1 MPTFLLLFLFLAA
14 PVAAQSGPTVR
25 FAGAV
30 NQDGCPF
37 CCAFDCQGEPT
48 PAPEFDDQGR
58 RVFRRSTGQFLL
70 VVEAGLGT
78 SGRNPGSEGVYS
90 GTDVVSITH
99 ASGLPSL
106 QLLAGND
113 LGTGTPQVD
122 CRSEPL
128 GGVKG
133 FPALDFAAGG
143 GVSTALV
150 DMACRFELAQ
160 SSSFAC
166 TRDRFG
172 NFAFLGVGSARQYCF
187 QVSNVSE
194 FPPGR
199 SVAAV
204 RLRDTSGNLGPRHEF
219 VVVVEPNTPVPTAT
233 PTSTRT
239 PTRTPTPRPGSVA
252 GRLRYYVGDRAV
264 PSATVAASGASARTT
279 TSSATG
285 NYVLTPLAFGTI
297 DVVPRRVGGFG
308 SPTAI
313 TALDAAHVLQVI
325 AGTRTFD
332 ARQRLA
338 CDVTGNGSLSALDA
352 ARILQ
357 RQVGTLARF
366 AAADQCGSDWLFEPL
381 AAPAPGGSL
390 TMPLLS
396 PGACRMGA
404 ATYQPLSGDAV
415 GQDFLAMLLGDCT
428 GNWVQGAGFSAVA
441 AAPAEVRLRVSRR
454 TAAGTLR
461 VPIAVDAAAP
471 FLAVDLTLQ
480 LGPGLRATGLRKLGG
495 AAEAMAI
502 TNLSRPGVVRVAV
515 ASPQPLSPGA
525 ILVLELDADA
535 AASPDDVVLTR
546 ALVDDMPALA
556 TTGAARAN

>member
-1 MPTFLLLFLFLAA
+1 MLSLVLFLLLAA
-14 PVAAQSGPTVR
+14 FPVAAQTGPTVR

-37 CCAFDCQGEPT
+37 CCAFDCQAEPT

-58 RVFRRSTGQFLL
+58 RVFRRSSGQFLL
-70 VVEAGLGT
+70 VVEAGQGT
-78 SGRNPGSEGVYS
+78 SGRNPGSEGVFS

-133 FPALDFAAGG
+133 FPALDFAAS
-143 GVSTALV
+143 GVNTALV

-172 NFAFLGVGSARQYCF
+172 NFAFLGVASARQYCF
-187 QVSNVSE
+187 QVSHVSE
-194 FPPGR
+194 FLPGR
-199 SVAAV
+199 TVAAV

-233 PTSTRT
+233 PTGTRT
-239 PTRTPTPRPGSVA
+239 PTRTPTPRPGRVA
-252 GRLRYYVGDRAV
+252 GRLRYYFGDRAV
-264 PSATVAASGASARTT
+264 PSATVAASGASPRTT
-279 TSSATG
+279 TSGATG
-285 NYVLTPLAFGTI
+285 NYVLTPLSFGTI
-297 DVVPRRVGGFG
+297 DVVPRRIAGFG

-313 TALDAAHVLQVI
+313 TALDAAYVLQVI
-325 AGTRTFD
+325 SGTRTFD

-366 AAADQCGSDWLFEPL
+366 AAADQCGSDWLFEPV
-381 AAPAPGGSL
+381 AAPAPGRSL
-390 TMPLLS
+390 TMPSLS
-396 PGACRMGA
+396 SGACRMGA
-404 ATYQPLSGDAV
+404 MAYQPLSGEAV
-415 GQDFLAMLLGDCT
+415 GQDFLAMLIGDCT
-428 GNWVQGAGFSAVA
+428 GNWVQGAALSSTAG
-441 AAPAEVRLRVSRR
+441 APAEVRLRVSRR
-454 TAAGTLR
+454 TEEGTLR
-461 VPIAVDAAAP
+461 VPIAVDAPAP
-471 FLAVDLTLQ
+471 FLAVDLTMQ
-480 LGPGLRATGLRKLGG
+480 LGPGLRATGLRKLRG
-495 AAEAMAI
+495 AAEAMVI
-502 TNLSRPGVVRVAV
+502 TNLSRPGIVRVAV
-515 ASPQPLSPGA
+515 ASPQPLAPGA
-525 ILVLELDADA
+525 ILVLELAADPT
-535 AASPDDVVLTR
+535 ASPDEVVLTR
-546 ALVDDMPALA
+546 ALVDDAPALA